1 MNYAQIHI
9 GGRDRGLKFN
19 QGAVDVY
26 FQKLN
31 YSELGASAIY
41 ATFYAGLIGNCIV
54 KGEQADF
61 DFEQV
66 CEWVDELYEQGKK
79 EEIERVCAVF
89 ADANSYKQRLA
100 EITDRIR
107 TMGATD
113 SDEEK
118 KKEVLT

>member
-1 MNYAQIHI
+1 
-9 GGRDRGLKFN
+9 
-19 QGAVDVY
+19 
-26 FQKLN
+26 
-31 YSELGASAIY
+31 
-41 ATFYAGLIGNCIV
+41 
-54 KGEQADF
+54 
-61 DFEQV
+61 
-66 CEWVDELYEQGKK
+66 VDELYEQGKK
-79 EEIERVCAVF
+79 DDIERVCAVF